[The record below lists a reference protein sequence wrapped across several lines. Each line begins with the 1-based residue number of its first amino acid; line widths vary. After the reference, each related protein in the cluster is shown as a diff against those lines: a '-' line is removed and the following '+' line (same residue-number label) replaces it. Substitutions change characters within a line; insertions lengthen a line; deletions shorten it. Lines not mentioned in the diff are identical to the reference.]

1 MSRWLKSV
9 NNLLDKLDDQVDI
22 ADAAAFTQRMA
33 ARVGGAVQRTHS
45 DDDDDDDDD
54 DDEEMSESY
63 DDESISSFVDDEE
76 EDQEQEEEVEP
87 QQEQEASDNLDTEE
101 SLLER
106 DETVRLRNNPSDPT
120 ATPAASTY
128 SYGEDVFFTPMDQ
141 IRREHISEII
151 SPPRQVLS
159 SLPSSQSVSSHHS
172 DVPVPVKSDPITV
185 TRTPPSQAI
194 LEGQASQQR
203 LHKTTVKSP
212 PNSGVPSSV
221 TNANKSKAIKKLKEE
236 NQRLQQLQVALEKSN
251 FELKYELEHA
261 RAELTAQH
269 EELQLAAER
278 MEKDRIRNKEDRE
291 ELLEE
296 QEEELQQQ
304 KEDYDHRLA
313 EQKEYYENEL
323 REMRKRLQQEEHKRL
338 EEGGDWTK
346 ELEEALQRERD
357 ALRELVSV
365 KSEKQQLES
374 KVATLDSQR
383 ESLQTKVASLKESV
397 RNTSERE
404 RIAEEKLDKEVNQH
418 KRQLGQQREREEQL
432 ERTVA
437 ELSTA
442 LTSAQQQATSSTPS
456 SVDHGIVAYKEQ
468 YQNAMEE
475 METVKSQ
482 LSHVTQQNQILQL
495 ELQSMSRER
504 TDDAEVMQTRQRE
517 HDEQLHE
524 LHRQVAHLEATLRS
538 SSNDQSNNQMNGSLK
553 SPVSQQQVDRLA
565 RELEQAQ
572 RQLASSTGQILEL
585 KGISDSTKAEVLALK
600 GRLQSAMERAEMA
613 ENALASQS
621 SSTSRA
627 CDMGEAAYS
636 NTRTL
641 RRRVRGGRGRFSNLS
656 TRSMFSVLGMH
667 VAPGSIGEQISMTV
681 DAIDNWMLETGNILR
696 HEPLARLGF
705 AIYFAMVHLW
715 CLGLVFFH
723 TVQSERADLGSLT
736 THKQHV
742 A

>member
-33 ARVGGAVQRTHS
+33 ARVGGAVQRTQS

-54 DDEEMSESY
+54 DDEEEMSESY
-63 DDESISSFVDDEE
+63 DDESMSSFVDDEE
-76 EDQEQEEEVEP
+76 EQQVEEELQ
-87 QQEQEASDNLDTEE
+87 QQEQETSDNLDTEE
-101 SLLER
+101 SLLQR
-106 DETVRLRNNPSDPT
+106 DETVRLRNHPSDPT
-120 ATPAASTY
+120 ATPAASSY
-128 SYGEDVFFTPMDQ
+128 SYGEDIFFTPMDQ
-141 IRREHISEII
+141 IRREHISDII
-151 SPPRQVLS
+151 SPPREVVS
-159 SLPSSQSVSSHHS
+159 SLPSSQSVSSHQS
-172 DVPVPVKSDPITV
+172 DLPIKSDPILV
-185 TRTPPSQAI
+185 TRTPPSQTL
-194 LEGQASQQR
+194 LEGQISQQK
-203 LHKTTVKSP
+203 LHKPVVKSP
-212 PNSGVPSSV
+212 PNSGMPSSV
-221 TNANKSKAIKKLKEE
+221 ANANKSKAIKKLKEE

-251 FELKYELEHA
+251 AELKDELEHA

-269 EELQLAAER
+269 EELQLAADR

-313 EQKEYYENEL
+313 EQKQYYEKEL

-357 ALRELVSV
+357 ALNELVSV

-383 ESLQTKVASLKESV
+383 ESLQAKVMSLKESL
-397 RNTSERE
+397 RNTTERE
-404 RIAEEKLDKEVNQH
+404 RIAEEKLDKEMNQH

-437 ELSTA
+437 ELSAA
-442 LTSAQQQATSSTPS
+442 LTSAQQQATSSTPP
-456 SVDHGIVAYKEQ
+456 SVDHGFVAYKER

-475 METVKSQ
+475 MEAMKSQ

-504 TDDAEVMQTRQRE
+504 TADAEVMQTRQRK
-517 HDEQLHE
+517 HDEHAHE
-524 LHRQVAHLEATLRS
+524 LLRQVAHLEATLRS
-538 SSNDQSNNQMNGSLK
+538 LSNDQNTTEFNGSLS
-553 SPVSQQQVDRLA
+553 SPAPQQQVERLV

-572 RQLASSTGQILEL
+572 RKLAFSTGQIVEL
-585 KGISDSTKAEVLALK
+585 KGLSDSAKAEVLALK

-627 CDMGEAAYS
+627 CDMGEASYA
-636 NTRTL
+636 NTRTV
-641 RRRVRGGRGRFSNLS
+641 RRRVRSGRGRFSHLS

-667 VAPGSIGEQISMTV
+667 VTRGSIGEQISTTI

-705 AIYFAMVHLW
+705 AIYFALVHLW

-736 THKQHV
+736 NHKKHV

>member
-45 DDDDDDDDD
+45 DDDEDDDE
-54 DDEEMSESY
+54 EEMSESY
-63 DDESISSFVDDEE
+63 DDESISSFLDEDE
-76 EDQEQEEEVEP
+76 GHEEEVQEEP
-87 QQEQEASDNLDTEE
+87 EASDNLDTEE
-101 SLLER
+101 SLIQR

-120 ATPAASTY
+120 ATPAASNY

-151 SPPRQVLS
+151 SPPREVVS
-159 SLPSSQSVSSHHS
+159 SLPSSQSVSSHQS
-172 DVPVPVKSDPITV
+172 DL
-185 TRTPPSQAI
+185 PSQSNPSTVIRTHPSQTI
-194 LEGQASQQR
+194 LEGQASRQR
-203 LHKTTVKSP
+203 LHKPAVKSP
-212 PNSGVPSSV
+212 PNSGMPSSV

-251 FELKYELEHA
+251 AELQDELEHA

-269 EELQLAAER
+269 VELQLAAER

-304 KEDYDHRLA
+304 KEEYDQQLA

-323 REMRKRLQQEEHKRL
+323 RELRKRLQQEEHKRL

-346 ELEEALQRERD
+346 ELEDALQRERD
-357 ALRELVSV
+357 ALNELVSV

-383 ESLQTKVASLKESV
+383 ESLQTKVASLKESL
-397 RNTSERE
+397 RNTTERE
-404 RIAEEKLDKEVNQH
+404 RIAEEKLDKEMNQH
-418 KRQLGQQREREEQL
+418 KRQLRQQREREEQL

-437 ELSTA
+437 ELSAA
-442 LTSAQQQATSSTPS
+442 LTSAQQQVTSSTPS
-456 SVDHGIVAYKEQ
+456 SVEHGIMAYKER
-468 YQNAMEE
+468 YLNAMEE
-475 METVKSQ
+475 METLKSQ
-482 LSHVTQQNQILQL
+482 LSHVTQQNGVLQM
-495 ELQSMSRER
+495 ELQSMSHER
-504 TDDAEVMQTRQRE
+504 TADAEVMRNRQRKY
-517 HDEQLHE
+517 DEQVHE
-524 LHRQVAHLEATLRS
+524 LQRQVAYLEATLRS
-538 SSNDQSNNQMNGSLK
+538 TSNEQNNEEMNGLLN
-553 SPVSQQQVDRLA
+553 SPVSQQQVERLA
-565 RELEQAQ
+565 KELEQAQ
-572 RQLASSTGQILEL
+572 RQLAFSTGQIVEL
-585 KGISDSTKAEVLALK
+585 KGLSDAAKAEVLALK
-600 GRLQSAMERAEMA
+600 GRLQSAMDRAEMA
-613 ENALASQS
+613 ENALASQT

-627 CDMGEAAYS
+627 CDMGEASYS
-636 NTRTL
+636 NTRTV
-641 RRRVRGGRGRFSNLS
+641 RRRVRGGRGRFSHLS

-667 VAPGSIGEQISMTV
+667 VIGEQISMTV

-705 AIYFAMVHLW
+705 AIYFALVHLW

-736 THKQHV
+736 THKKHV
-742 A
+742 E